1 MVWIRKGVHYRSL
14 LLYDIG
20 ISVRPTEY
28 FLCDAV
34 QVQRVI
40 FCWTREFYWPTT
52 LTDDHATTQS
62 PLKTSRGNFF
72 FIFIFIFFRV
82 RAGLR
87 LLRPKVLLN
96 FGKSYSVSTG
106 ATTQLLVSTNISYI
120 WKNYSVCQPNE
131 VVPSTSF

>member
-87 LLRPKVLLN
+87 PLRPKVLLN
-96 FGKSYSVSTG
+96 FGNSNSFSTG
-106 ATTQLLVSTNISYI
+106 ATTSIYKHFIHVKKLQCSSTKWNSSVHKLLG
-120 WKNYSVCQPNE
+120 
-131 VVPSTSF
+131 